1 MRRPKA
7 QLPKSVRTYTDDM
20 PSLSSLIATT
30 YKPKSETIPLIR
42 SALKIYKVCS
52 YVTGTFLLL
61 LVVEMVLKYIFDYEV
76 QLGGS
81 SGFIGLVNYYPSTG
95 KAPEMTAVN
104 LSIGILIVH
113 GWFYVVYL
121 LADFTLWS
129 RMRWPFAMFILIAL
143 GGVVPF
149 LSFIAEHF
157 VAKRARRELVEL
169 QGPATSTAS
178 TTATMDSVRVSG
190 VEATN

>member
-1 MRRPKA
+1 
-7 QLPKSVRTYTDDM
+7 
-20 PSLSSLIATT
+20 
-30 YKPKSETIPLIR
+30 
-42 SALKIYKVCS
+42 
-52 YVTGTFLLL
+52 VT
-61 LVVEMVLKYIFDYEV
+61 
-76 QLGGS
+76 
-81 SGFIGLVNYYPSTG
+81 LVNYFPSLG
-95 KAPEMTAVN
+95 KSPGLSGVN

-157 VAKRARRELVEL
+157 VAKRARRELAEL
-169 QGPATSTAS
+169 HDPSTSTPAAA
-178 TTATMDSVRVSG
+178 ATIDGRNIGG
-190 VEATN
+190 VEAAN

>member
-1 MRRPKA
+1 D
-7 QLPKSVRTYTDDM
+7 L
-20 PSLSSLIATT
+20 
-30 YKPKSETIPLIR
+30 
-42 SALKIYKVCS
+42 
-52 YVTGTFLLL
+52 TG
-61 LVVEMVLKYIFDYEV
+61 
-76 QLGGS
+76 
-81 SGFIGLVNYYPSTG
+81 
-95 KAPEMTAVN
+95 VN

-157 VAKRARRELVEL
+157 VAKRARRELAEL
-169 QGPATSTAS
+169 EAEHATLTVSSPARMEGIGTE
-178 TTATMDSVRVSG
+178 G
-190 VEATN
+190 VEAAN

>member
-1 MRRPKA
+1 
-7 QLPKSVRTYTDDM
+7 M

-30 YKPKSETIPLIR
+30 YKPKAETIPLIR
-42 SALKIYKVCS
+42 NALKIYKVCS
-52 YVTGTFLLL
+52 YITGTFLLL
-61 LVVEMVLKYIFDYEV
+61 LVVEMVLKYIFLYEV
-76 QLGGS
+76 ELGGP
-81 SGFIGLVNYYPSTG
+81 GGIVTLVNFYPSLGKSPGLTG
-95 KAPEMTAVN
+95 VN

-157 VAKRARRELVEL
+157 VAKRARRELAEL
-169 QGPATSTAS
+169 QGTAPS
-178 TTATMDSVRVSG
+178 VPPTAATMDGRNIGG
-190 VEATN
+190 VEAAN

>member
-1 MRRPKA
+1 
-7 QLPKSVRTYTDDM
+7 M
-20 PSLSSLIATT
+20 PSLASLIARQ
-30 YKPKSETIPLIR
+30 YKPKVETIPLIR
-42 SALKIYKVCS
+42 SALKFYRFGA

-81 SGFIGLVNYYPSTG
+81 SGFVGLVNYYPSLGKSPELTG
-95 KAPEMTAVN
+95 VN

-121 LADFTLWS
+121 IADFQLWS

-157 VAKRARRELVEL
+157 VAKRARRELAEL
-169 QGPATSTAS
+169 EAEHATLTVSSPARMEGIGTE
-178 TTATMDSVRVSG
+178 G
-190 VEATN
+190 VEAAN

>member
-1 MRRPKA
+1 
-7 QLPKSVRTYTDDM
+7 M
-20 PSLSSLIATT
+20 PSLSSLIATK
-30 YKPKSETIPLIR
+30 YKPKAETIPLINN
-42 SALKIYKVCS
+42 ALKIYRVCA
-52 YVTGTFLLL
+52 YITGTFLLL
-61 LVVEMVLKYIFDYEV
+61 LVVEMVLKYVFFFEV
-76 QLGGS
+76 ELGGPN
-81 SGFIGLVNYYPSTG
+81 GFVTLVNYFPSLEKSPGLTG
-95 KAPEMTAVN
+95 IN

-129 RMRWPFAMFILIAL
+129 RMRWPFAMFLLIAL

-157 VAKRARRELVEL
+157 VAKRARRELAAL
-169 QGPATSTAS
+169 QAGTDLSTPS
-178 TTATMDSVRVSG
+178 TTGTMDSVKVSG

>member
-1 MRRPKA
+1 
-7 QLPKSVRTYTDDM
+7 M

-42 SALKIYKVCS
+42 SALRIYKVCA

-61 LVVEMVLKYIFDYEV
+61 LVVEMILKYIFSYEV
-76 QLGGS
+76 ELGGP
-81 SGFIGLVNYYPSTG
+81 GGIVTLVNYFPSLGKSPGLTG
-95 KAPEMTAVN
+95 VN

-157 VAKRARRELVEL
+157 VAKRANRELAEL
-169 QGPATSTAS
+169 QDPATSTPAA
-178 TTATMDSVRVSG
+178 TATIDGRNIGG
-190 VEATN
+190 VEAAN

>member
-1 MRRPKA
+1 MA
-7 QLPKSVRTYTDDM
+7 L

-52 YVTGTFLLL
+52 YITGTFLLL
-61 LVVEMVLKYIFDYEV
+61 LVVEMVLKYGYGFEV

-81 SGFIGLVNYYPSTG
+81 SGFIGLVDYFPNLGKSPELTG
-95 KAPEMTAVN
+95 IN

-121 LADFTLWS
+121 LSDFTLWS
-129 RMRWPFAMFILIAL
+129 RMRWPFAMFVLIAL
-143 GGVVPF
+143 GGIVPF

-157 VAKRARRELVEL
+157 VARRANRELAALEA
-169 QGPATSTAS
+169 GSATSAAVTP
-178 TTATMDSVRVSG
+178 ATMDGVTANG
-190 VEATN
+190 VEAAN

>member
-1 MRRPKA
+1 
-7 QLPKSVRTYTDDM
+7 M
-20 PSLSSLIATT
+20 PSLSSLIASN
-30 YKPKSETIPLIR
+30 YKPKAETIPLINN
-42 SALKIYKVCS
+42 ALKIYRVCS
-52 YVTGTFLLL
+52 YITGTFLLL
-61 LVVEMVLKYIFDYEV
+61 LVVEMVLKYVFLFEV
-76 QLGGS
+76 ELGGP
-81 SGFIGLVNYYPSTG
+81 SGFLTLVNYFPSLGKSPGLTG
-95 KAPEMTAVN
+95 IN

-129 RMRWPFAMFILIAL
+129 RMRWPFAMFVLIAL

-157 VAKRARRELVEL
+157 VAKRARRGLAEL
-169 QGPATSTAS
+169 QGAAPSTPASAGTI
-178 TTATMDSVRVSG
+178 DSVTVSG

>member
-1 MRRPKA
+1 
-7 QLPKSVRTYTDDM
+7 M

-30 YKPKSETIPLIR
+30 YKPKAETIPLIQN
-42 SALKIYKVCS
+42 ALKIYKVCS
-52 YVTGTFLLL
+52 YITGTFLLL
-61 LVVEMVLKYIFDYEV
+61 LVVEMVLKYLFDYEV

-95 KAPEMTAVN
+95 KAPEMTTVN

-121 LADFTLWS
+121 IADFTLWS

-157 VAKRARRELVEL
+157 VAKRARRELADL
-169 QGPATSTAS
+169 QAGITTSTPS
-178 TTATMDSVRVSG
+178 PTGTIDSVRVSG
-190 VEATN
+190 VEAAN

>member
-1 MRRPKA
+1 
-7 QLPKSVRTYTDDM
+7 M

-42 SALKIYKVCS
+42 SALKFYKVCA
-52 YVTGTFLLL
+52 YITGVFLLL
-61 LVVEMVLKYIFDYEV
+61 LVVEMILKYGFDYEV
-76 QLGGS
+76 QFGGS
-81 SGFIGLVNYYPSTG
+81 SGFIGLVDYYPSLGKSPDLTG
-95 KAPEMTAVN
+95 VN

-157 VAKRARRELVEL
+157 VAKRANRELAEL
-169 QGPATSTAS
+169 QSGGTAS
-178 TTATMDSVRVSG
+178 TPTTPARMDGRNVGG
-190 VEATN
+190 VEAAN

>member
-1 MRRPKA
+1 
-7 QLPKSVRTYTDDM
+7 M

-30 YKPKSETIPLIR
+30 YKPKSETIPLIQ

-61 LVVEMVLKYIFDYEV
+61 LVVEMVLKYIFLYEV
-76 QLGGS
+76 ELGGP
-81 SGFIGLVNYYPSTG
+81 GGIITLVNYFPSLGKSPGLTG
-95 KAPEMTAVN
+95 VN

-157 VAKRARRELVEL
+157 VAKRARRELAEL
-169 QGPATSTAS
+169 QAGGSGSTPS
-178 TTATMDSVRVSG
+178 PTGTMDSVRASG

>member
-1 MRRPKA
+1 
-7 QLPKSVRTYTDDM
+7 M

-30 YKPKSETIPLIR
+30 YKPKAETIPLINN
-42 SALKIYKVCS
+42 ALKIYRVCA
-52 YVTGTFLLL
+52 YITGTFLLL
-61 LVVEMVLKYIFDYEV
+61 LVVEMVLKYIFFYEV
-76 QLGGS
+76 ELGGP
-81 SGFIGLVNYYPSTG
+81 SGFITLVNYFPSLGKSPGLTG
-95 KAPEMTAVN
+95 IN

-157 VAKRARRELVEL
+157 VAKRARRELAEL
-169 QGPATSTAS
+169 HGTATATPSS
-178 TTATMDSVRVSG
+178 PDTMDSVTVSG

>member
-1 MRRPKA
+1 
-7 QLPKSVRTYTDDM
+7 M

-30 YKPKSETIPLIR
+30 YKPKAETIPLINN
-42 SALKIYKVCS
+42 ALKIYRVCA
-52 YVTGTFLLL
+52 YITGTFLLL
-61 LVVEMVLKYIFDYEV
+61 LVVEMVLKYIFFYEV
-76 QLGGS
+76 ELGGPN
-81 SGFIGLVNYYPSTG
+81 GFITLVNYFPSLGKSPGLTG
-95 KAPEMTAVN
+95 IN

-149 LSFIAEHF
+149 LSFIAEYF
-157 VAKRARRELVEL
+157 VAKRARRELAEL
-169 QGPATSTAS
+169 QGTAAATPPSPD
-178 TTATMDSVRVSG
+178 TMDSVKVSG

>member
-1 MRRPKA
+1 
-7 QLPKSVRTYTDDM
+7 M
-20 PSLSSLIATT
+20 PSLSSLIAAT
-30 YKPKSETIPLIR
+30 YKPKAETIPLIQ
-42 SALKIYKVCS
+42 SALKVYRVCS

-61 LVVEMVLKYIFDYEV
+61 LVVEMVLKYVFYYEV
-76 QLGGS
+76 ELGGPN
-81 SGFIGLVNYYPSTG
+81 GLITLVNYFPSLGKSPGLTG
-95 KAPEMTAVN
+95 VN

-157 VAKRARRELVEL
+157 VAKRARRELAEL
-169 QGPATSTAS
+169 KPPTA
-178 TTATMDSVRVSG
+178 TTATMDSVNVSG

>member
-1 MRRPKA
+1 MR
-7 QLPKSVRTYTDDM
+7 
-20 PSLSSLIATT
+20 SLSSLIASN
-30 YKPKSETIPLIR
+30 YKPKAETVPLIR
-42 SALKIYKVCS
+42 SALKFYRFGS

-61 LVVEMVLKYIFDYEV
+61 LVIEMVLKYVFSYEV

-81 SGFIGLVNYYPSTG
+81 SGFIGLVNYFPSIGRSPGLTG
-95 KAPEMTAVN
+95 VN

-121 LADFTLWS
+121 ISDFQLWS
-129 RMRWPFAMFILIAL
+129 RMRWPFPMFILIAL

-157 VAKRARRELVEL
+157 VARRAKRELAEL
-169 QGPATSTAS
+169 EAQHAAAPSAAS
-178 TTATMDSVRVSG
+178 APDRMDGVSAEG
-190 VEATN
+190 VEAAH

>member
-1 MRRPKA
+1 
-7 QLPKSVRTYTDDM
+7 M

-30 YKPKSETIPLIR
+30 YKPKAETIPLIR
-42 SALKIYKVCS
+42 NALNIYKVCS
-52 YVTGTFLLL
+52 YITGTFLLL
-61 LVVEMVLKYIFDYEV
+61 LVVEMVLKYAFSYEV
-76 QLGGS
+76 ELGGP
-81 SGFIGLVNYYPSTG
+81 GGIVTLVNYFPSLGKSPGLTG
-95 KAPEMTAVN
+95 VN

-121 LADFTLWS
+121 LSDFTLWS

-157 VAKRARRELVEL
+157 VAKRARRELAEL
-169 QGPATSTAS
+169 QAGSAAS
-178 TTATMDSVRVSG
+178 TPSPTGTIDSVTVSG
-190 VEATN
+190 VEAAN